1 MWFNEMVTAASG
13 CSVPK
18 KAVKAHDKKKKEQ
31 TLNRYQTILLT

>member
-18 KAVKAHDKKKKEQ
+18 KAVKAHNKKRKKSK
-31 TLNRYQTILLT
+31 R

>member
-18 KAVKAHDKKKKEQ
+18 KAVKTHDKKKIK
-31 TLNRYQTILLT
+31 RYQTILLT